1 MSDYNHSPHRTKR
14 PSALARFFWICC
26 GVFAVFTIAGFS
38 AVAYAAYTIST
49 MPAIEVSIDDHTGD
63 GPDVSFSVP
72 AALVGAGLKLAPH
85 VVPHEEWA
93 EARMEI
99 ESELSQI
106 PPESRAAAAELIR
119 QLRDMPDAV
128 IVEVDDHH
136 DHVTVAKR
144 GGSLVVSVRSEEADV
159 DVTVPVA
166 LFEQVAE
173 FVEL

>member
-1 MSDYNHSPHRTKR
+1 MSDHYHSTRPAKR

-26 GVFAVFTIAGFS
+26 GVFAVFTLAGAS
-38 AVAYAAYTIST
+38 AVAYAAYAIHT

-63 GPDVSFSVP
+63 GPDISFSVP
-72 AALVGAGLKLAPH
+72 AALVGAGLKLVPH
-85 VVPHEEWA
+85 VVPHEEWQR
-93 EARMEI
+93 ARHDI

-106 PPESRAAAAELIR
+106 PPESRAAAGELIR
-119 QLRDMPDAV
+119 QIRDMPDAV
-128 IVEVDDHH
+128 IVEVHDGT

-144 GGSLVVSVRSEEADV
+144 GGDLKVSVRSEDADV